1 DYYCGS
7 TSGSGSNWQYIF

>member
-7 TSGSGSNWQYIF
+7 TYGSGSNWQYIF